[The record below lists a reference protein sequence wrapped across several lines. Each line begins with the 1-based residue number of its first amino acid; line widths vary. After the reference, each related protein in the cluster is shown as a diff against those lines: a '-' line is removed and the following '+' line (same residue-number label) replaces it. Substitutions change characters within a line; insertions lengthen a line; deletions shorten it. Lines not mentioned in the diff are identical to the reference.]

1 MTQKEMFSSA
11 EWLCAGECGEDKF
24 WFLKSRFNVENVK
37 KAALRVLGLGFFHCC
52 INGKRVSE
60 DLFLPLNTDFEPREN
75 FPVSEVVSGHRIYV
89 PEYDITSMLRNGENV
104 IVIHFGGGW
113 YTRDNQ
119 KKFGDAKAIWR
130 IYGEDENGVFDFV
143 SSENDEIAESFVKNY
158 DFTEGE
164 THDYTCMN
172 PDLVMSGSGDIGWK
186 NAVAAKP
193 LDTDYLFSDCQPDR
207 VIKKLDAVQ
216 IKKNDGSTV
225 YDCGVNTTGY
235 PLLKLTGNAGEKVKI
250 IFSEELSDDGSL
262 NKKFTQ
268 DQYME
273 FVCDGTERTVHPL
286 FTWLAFRYFE
296 VFGNAVPECVE
307 VVHTD
312 AEIISDFR
320 CDNELLNWIHDTFVN
335 TQLTNMHSGIPSDC
349 PHLER
354 RGYTGDGQLTCHA
367 VMNILDAERF
377 YRKWIN
383 DIRDCQDTLTGHVQ
397 YTAPYTHSGGGPGG
411 WGGAIVEVPYRFYKH
426 YGDKSVLEEC
436 YPHMLRY
443 FDYLESHSE
452 GNLVVSDKEGEWCLG
467 DWCTPTS
474 VVLPAP
480 YVNNYFYIKALGRC
494 IEIAEIIG
502 KEDDIPMFEERLA
515 QRKKAVMAAYFN
527 KWDGNFLGGVQGANA
542 FAVDMGLGDERT
554 YKNIVERYSKLGGY
568 DTGIFGTDILT
579 RILFENGDGQL
590 AADLLMSD
598 SLHSFAEM
606 KRLGAT
612 TLWEYWPGSL
622 RDRSHNH
629 PMFGAV
635 TAYLYDYLLGIR
647 AKDNCAAYSEVIV
660 SPVIVDGV
668 SSVEGFMTLA
678 GGKVSVAY
686 KKNGEDVEFSIIIPD
701 GMPAEFVF
709 GNEKRVL
716 AAGENSFTINI

>member
-1 MTQKEMFSSA
+1 MMQKEMFSSA
-11 EWLCAGECGEDKF
+11 EWLCAEGCGENEF
-24 WFLKSRFNVENVK
+24 RFLKSTFNVNDAK
-37 KAALRVLGLGFFHCC
+37 KAVLRVIGLGFFHCF

-75 FPVSEVVSGHRIYV
+75 FPAGEIVSGHRIYV

-113 YTRDNQ
+113 YTRDSQ
-119 KKFGDAKAIWR
+119 KKFGDAKVIWR
-130 IYGEDENGVFDFV
+130 IFGDDANGGFDFV
-143 SSENDEIAESFVKNY
+143 SSENDEIAESFVKQY

-164 THDYTCMN
+164 THDYTCMI
-172 PDLVMSGSGDIGWK
+172 PEEIISGVGAVWK
-186 NAVAAKP
+186 NAVLAKP
-193 LDTDYLFSDCQPDR
+193 LDTEYLFSNCQPDR
-207 VIKKLDAVQ
+207 LIKTLGVTVV
-216 IKKNDGSTV
+216 KKNSGSTV

-235 PLLKLTGNAGEKVKI
+235 PVIKLKGNAGDKVTVV
-250 IFSEELSDDGSL
+250 FSEEISEDGSL
-262 NKKFTQ
+262 NEKFTQ
-268 DQYME
+268 DQRME
-273 FVCDGTERTVHPL
+273 FVCDGTERTVRPL

-296 VFGNAVPECVE
+296 VFGNAVAESVE
-307 VVHTD
+307 IIHTD
-312 AEIISDFR
+312 VEKTADFC

-335 TQLTNMHSGIPSDC
+335 TQLTNMHTGIPSDC

-367 VMNILDAERF
+367 VMNIFDAENF

-411 WGGAIVEVPYRFYKH
+411 WGGAIVEVPYQFYKH
-426 YGDKSVLEEC
+426 YGDVSVLEEC
-436 YPHMLRY
+436 YPNMLRY

-452 GNLVVSDKEGEWCLG
+452 GNLVISDKEGEWCLG

-474 VVLPAP
+474 VVLSAP

-494 IEIAEIIG
+494 IEIARTIG
-502 KEDDIPMFEERLA
+502 KESDVPMFEERIS
-515 QRKKAVMAAYFN
+515 QRKKAVMSAYFN
-527 KWDGNFLGGVQGANA
+527 KWDGNFFGGVQGANA

-554 YKNIVERYSKLGGY
+554 YKNTVERYSKLRGY

-590 AADLLMSD
+590 AADLLMSE

-647 AKDNCAAYSEVIV
+647 AKNGCAAYSEMVI

-668 SSVEGFMTLA
+668 NSVKGFRTFGNGRISVEYRKLE
-678 GGKVSVAY
+678 S
-686 KKNGEDVEFSIIIPD
+686 EIEFIIGVPD
-701 GMPAEFVF
+701 GQSAEFDF
-709 GNEKRVL
+709 GGEKRPL
-716 AAGENSFTINI
+716 TAGENKFTVNI